1 MMLTWSM
8 PSFPCSHLLVFSSV
22 SFWGSS
28 IEVMTRTGQNWPAFD
43 SKVPNWL
50 ASGSIFVRTEANV
63 VVWCTKTFCKGK
75 VSALAGSSMKPLYLR
90 KTTSLASALVTIGTV
105 QQWTKPYIYATA
117 EDQNLMEQL
126 SDFKVHMVNVDWK
139 PLSSAIKTAQ
149 SEDLKIE
156 GLNES
161 GFHHIEDEVD
171 YKTVDMIEHIP
182 GGGCENLVI
191 SKETLGKEEVWW

>member
-1 MMLTWSM
+1 MMLAWSM
-8 PSFPCSHLLVFSSV
+8 PSFPCSHLLVFSSM

-63 VVWCTKTFCKGK
+63 VVWCTKTFCKGE
-75 VSALAGSSMKPLYLR
+75 VSALAGSSMKPLYLK
-90 KTTSLASALVTIGTV
+90 KTTSLASALVAIGTV

-117 EDQNLMEQL
+117 EDQNLML
-126 SDFKVHMVNVDWK
+126 FS
-139 PLSSAIKTAQ
+139 
-149 SEDLKIE
+149 
-156 GLNES
+156 
-161 GFHHIEDEVD
+161 FHHIEDEVD

-182 GGGCENLVI
+182 GSGCENLVI